1 MSELHPAAPEP
12 TTEPQQPHPTPPRRR
27 RTGLLLAI
35 LASVLVLTLAAVS
48 PFVVQQIRADRI
60 AATPA
65 NLDDVVVFEDLGND
79 HTEKEIEYGS
89 VPPAG
94 GPHDP
99 AWLDCGAYDEPVRD
113 ENAVHDLEHG
123 AVWITYDPE
132 LPAAEVAELLAAL
145 PPNGILS
152 PYVDLP
158 APVVV
163 TVWERQLRLNG
174 ANDPRLQLFLDEF
187 SDGGTS
193 PEPFASCNGGV
204 SNGDGASTTDV

>member
-1 MSELHPAAPEP
+1 MSELQPAAQESLSAPP
-12 TTEPQQPHPTPPRRR
+12 PAPPPRRR
-27 RTGLLLAI
+27 KVGLLLAI
-35 LASVLVLTLAAVS
+35 LASVLVLALAVVS
-48 PFVVQQIRADRI
+48 PLVVQQIREDRV

-65 NLDDVVVFEDLGND
+65 SLDEVVVFEDLGND

-132 LPAAEVAELLAAL
+132 LPEDEVGELLAVL
-145 PPNGILS
+145 PSNGILS
-152 PYVDLP
+152 PYDDLP

-174 ANDPRLQLFLDEF
+174 VNDPRLELFVEEF
-187 SDGGTS
+187 GDGGTS

-204 SNGDGASTTDV
+204 TNGDGLPTADV